1 MVTFAHKGT
10 NLLYLEIQL
19 VKIYIELRRIENF
32 WYSRSYTKIKKNPK
46 KMIDKIWFRYFLWF
60 CVFLLISVP
69 SIAPPEAHEGQNAPD
84 RQRDRRRNQL
94 LRFFVRNWWYDLNKS
109 NIHCKYFLHRWKNLN
124 VPKRIQFIQMSKYK
138 VCF

>member
-1 MVTFAHKGT
+1 
-10 NLLYLEIQL
+10 LLIKVLICYISKYNWWKFISNCVKLKTSDILEVIP
-19 VKIYIELRRIENF
+19 K
-32 WYSRSYTKIKKNPK
+32 SKKTRK
-46 KMIDKIWFRYFLWF
+46 KWFDKIWFRYFLWF

-69 SIAPPEAHEGQNAPD
+69 SIAPPEAHEGQNAPNGP
-84 RQRDRRRNQL
+84 QRDRRRNQL

>member
-1 MVTFAHKGT
+1 
-10 NLLYLEIQL
+10 LLIKVLICYISKYNWWKSISNCGELKTSDILEVIP
-19 VKIYIELRRIENF
+19 K
-32 WYSRSYTKIKKNPK
+32 SKKTRK
-46 KMIDKIWFRYFLWF
+46 KWFDKIWFRYFLWF

-84 RQRDRRRNQL
+84 GQRDRRRNQL
-94 LRFFVRNWWYDLNKS
+94 LRFFVRNWWNDLNKS